1 MSEKPLSKPV
11 VTQLSEIHICVT
23 WHIRINTLKPR
34 QNGRHFA
41 DDTFKRIFF
50 NENAWMSIKISLTFV
65 LKGPINNIP
74 VLVQIM
80 TWRRLGDKPLSE
92 QMVVRLPTHICVTRP
107 QWVNPSRLN
116 DGFLRQ
122 WPGSPLVQIVACP
135 LYRLKQNEHLF
146 IVSGISQTNCSE
158 IWMQNPA
165 FNGMR
170 FESVCK
176 WRLFSIVLYWIDLKH
191 HR

>member
-1 MSEKPLSKPV
+1 MKVELTKIRTTNKKPWHIDVEFSDHKSCQHCLQYLHEHFPGWIYSNRPMSEKPLSKPV
-11 VTQLSEIHICVT
+11 VTQLSEIHICAT
-23 WHIRINTLKPR
+23 WPIRIN
-34 QNGRHFA
+34 
-41 DDTFKRIFF
+41 
-50 NENAWMSIKISLTFV
+50 
-65 LKGPINNIP
+65 
-74 VLVQIM
+74 
-80 TWRRLGDKPLSE
+80 
-92 QMVVRLPTHICVTRP
+92 
-107 QWVNPSRLN
+107 PSSDR
-116 DGFLRQ
+116 FLRQ
-122 WPGSPLVQIVACP
+122 WPGSPLVQVVACP

-165 FNGMR
+165 FNDMC